1 MGPDNS
7 PPVRLYLVNQE
18 TGERTE
24 LPKEIPEISI
34 TETEGDELM
43 SYFGGCG
50 DCSHADHKRK
60 QGDKVR
66 CTRWSRWVSP
76 QEKPCEEHTVSFP
89 FNLTPEQ
96 YLASLEMMKNYQRK
110 HGGNFV

>member
-1 MGPDNS
+1 MKARKCDRCGKFYDDYKPTEETKNANALRLMGATQTS
-7 PPVRLYLVNQE
+7 AHH
-18 TGERTE
+18 
-24 LPKEIPEISI
+24 
-34 TETEGDELM
+34 
-43 SYFGGCG
+43 GGCG

-60 QGDKVR
+60 QGEKVR

-89 FNLTPEQ
+89 FNITPEQ
-96 YLASLEMMKNYQRK
+96 YLESLAMMKNYQRK

>member
-7 PPVRLYLVNQE
+7 PPVQLFFVNEE
-18 TGERTE
+18 TGEQTALCSTILE
-24 LPKEIPEISI
+24 LSI
-34 TETEGDELM
+34 TEKEGDEPM
-43 SYFGGCG
+43 YFGGCG

-60 QGDKVR
+60 QGEKVR
-66 CTRWSRWVSP
+66 CTRWSRWVNP
-76 QEKPCEEHTVSFP
+76 HGKPCEEHSIFFP

-96 YLASLEMMKNYQRK
+96 YLESLEMMKNYQRK